1 MGSAAPHGHATQE
14 DQLAAKS
21 PFHTEGG
28 ASVSGDD
35 SSKLSAEEA
44 SEPTEGVMHAVAVE
58 AAAALATTSGV
69 PGLGKHA
76 REAGQPPGSAAREHA
91 PLGLQ
96 HAAQTDGGG
105 SPPLPQPH
113 APVPPADDVAAAAVA
128 TAAAAAAG
136 SSPSPRS
143 VARESG
149 VGSGAGTFG
158 LERQISV
165 RFPVVITPSE
175 HVEDF
180 RGALPASALADI
192 YAGELH
198 CSAALRNNEA
208 AQWAVVRCPDVVPAL
223 LRRQ

>member
-1 MGSAAPHGHATQE
+1 
-14 DQLAAKS
+14 
-21 PFHTEGG
+21 
-28 ASVSGDD
+28 
-35 SSKLSAEEA
+35 
-44 SEPTEGVMHAVAVE
+44 
-58 AAAALATTSGV
+58 
-69 PGLGKHA
+69 
-76 REAGQPPGSAAREHA
+76 
-91 PLGLQ
+91 
-96 HAAQTDGGG
+96 
-105 SPPLPQPH
+105 
-113 APVPPADDVAAAAVA
+113 
-128 TAAAAAAG
+128 
-136 SSPSPRS
+136 
-143 VARESG
+143 